1 MADNISVT
9 VLTKNSEA
17 YLAECLD
24 ALKPFSEVVVLDNGS
39 TDRTLAIARSF
50 SNVRVYEHPFIGF
63 GPMKNLAVD
72 KASNDWILSV
82 DSDEIVS
89 PELAREILS
98 VDLDGN
104 CLYAMVRDNYY
115 HGRLIRGCGWQN
127 DQLHRFFNRKECR
140 FNNKLVHEGIE
151 KKAGMKTV
159 LLKGRLKHYSYDN
172 ASQLLQKMQYY
183 SSLWAEENQN
193 RKKASPFKALLYGI
207 VAFFKSY
214 VLQNGWLDG
223 YDGLLISISNAN
235 GVFYKYIKLYE
246 AVRFSSN
253 KSRTHDL

>member
-1 MADNISVT
+1 MANDISVT
-9 VLTKNSEA
+9 VLTKNSET
-17 YLAECLD
+17 YLSKCLE
-24 ALKPFSEVVVLDNGS
+24 ALTPFSEVVILDNGS
-39 TDRTLAIARSF
+39 TDRTLEIARSF

-72 KASNDWILSV
+72 KASNDWILSI
-82 DSDEIVS
+82 DSDEIVT
-89 PELAREILS
+89 PELVREILNIN
-98 VDLDGN
+98 LDVSS
-104 CLYAMVRDNYY
+104 LYAMVRDNYY

-127 DQLHRFFNRKECR
+127 DQLHRFFNRKRCR

-151 KKAGMKTV
+151 KMDGMKTV

-183 SSLWAEENQN
+183 STLWAEENQN
-193 RKKASPFKALLYGI
+193 RKKASPIKALLYGI

-214 VLQNGWLDG
+214 VFQNGLLYG
-223 YDGLLISISNAN
+223 YEGLLISISNAN

-246 AVRFSSN
+246 SDRFSAS
-253 KSRTHDL
+253 

>member
-1 MADNISVT
+1 MANYISVT

-17 YLAECLD
+17 YLCECLE
-24 ALKPFSEVVVLDNGS
+24 ALKPFSEVVILDNGS
-39 TDRTLAIARSF
+39 TDKTLDIAGSF
-50 SNVRVYEHPFIGF
+50 ENVRVYEHPFTGF

-72 KASNDWILSV
+72 KASNDWILSI

-89 PELAREILS
+89 SELARDILS
-98 VDLDGN
+98 RDLEGN
-104 CLYAMVRDNYY
+104 CLYTVVRDNYY

-127 DQLHRFFNRKECR
+127 DHLYRLFNRKNNR

-151 KKAGMKTV
+151 IKEGMKTA

-183 SSLWAEENQN
+183 STLWAEENQN
-193 RKKASPFKALLYGI
+193 KKKASPFKALMYGMI
-207 VAFFKSY
+207 TFFKSY
-214 VLQNGWLDG
+214 VLQNGWLNG
-223 YDGLLISISNAN
+223 YEGLLISITEAN

-246 AVRFSSN
+246 AVRFSSH
-253 KSRTHDL
+253 KSRT

>member
-1 MADNISVT
+1 VANNISVT

-89 PELAREILS
+89 PELADEIAGI
-98 VDLDGN
+98 DLD
-104 CLYAMVRDNYY
+104 CYCIYSFDRDNYY
-115 HGRLIRGCGWQN
+115 HGRLISGCGWGN
-127 DQLHRFFNRKECR
+127 DRVSRLFNKNNTRFDD
-140 FNNKLVHEGIE
+140 KLIHEGVEI
-151 KKAGMKTV
+151 KYGMKKTH
-159 LLKGRLKHYSYDN
+159 LEGRLKHYAYEN
-172 ASQLLQKMQYY
+172 ASQLIHKMQHY
-183 SSLWAEENQN
+183 SSLWASEHLG
-193 RKKASPFKALLYGI
+193 RKKSSPFKAILNGVI
-207 VAFFKSY
+207 VFFKSY
-214 VLQNGWLDG
+214 ILQKGWLYG
-223 YDGLLISISNAN
+223 YEGLLISVSNAN
-235 GVFYKYIKLYE
+235 GSFYKYIKLYE
-246 AVRFSSN
+246 AERPE
-253 KSRTHDL
+253 KL